1 MSIFTHV
8 RKQPVHDL
16 GHIALVAVQELIKSK
31 IDNKDSRIH
40 LLDGNGDNYIDIE
53 EFINERG
60 GSIDGN
66 LHDLLKVNNLL
77 LQYGG

>member
-31 IDNKDSRIH
+31 IDDKNSFVH

-53 EFINERG
+53 EFIIERG

>member
-1 MSIFTHV
+1 MSTLCFCFANVDIFG
-8 RKQPVHDL
+8 L
-16 GHIALVAVQELIKSK
+16 KSK
-31 IDNKDSRIH
+31 IDDKNSTVH
-40 LLDGNGDNYIDIE
+40 LLDGNGDNYIDIR
-53 EFINERG
+53 EFINKRG

>member
-31 IDNKDSRIH
+31 IDNKDSHVH

-53 EFINERG
+53 DFITERG

>member
-16 GHIALVAVQELIKSK
+16 GHVALIAVQELIKSK
-31 IDNKDSRIH
+31 IDDKNSFVH

-53 EFINERG
+53 EFIIERG

>member
-1 MSIFTHV
+1 MSVFEHV
-8 RKQPVHDL
+8 RKQPIHDL

-31 IDNKDSRIH
+31 IDDKNSTVH

-53 EFINERG
+53 EFTIERG
-60 GSIDGN
+60 RSIDNN
-66 LHDLLKVNNLL
+66 LKDLVIINNLL

>member
-1 MSIFTHV
+1 MSIFKHV

-66 LHDLLKVNNLL
+66 LHDLLKINNLL

>member
-31 IDNKDSRIH
+31 IDNKDSHVH

-53 EFINERG
+53 DFIIERG

>member
-8 RKQPVHDL
+8 KTQPVHDL
-16 GHIALVAVQELIKSK
+16 GHIALVAVQELIKSR
-31 IDNKDSRIH
+31 IDDKNSPVH

-53 EFINERG
+53 EFIIERG

>member
-1 MSIFTHV
+1 MNVFEHV
-8 RKQPVHDL
+8 RKQPIHDL

-31 IDNKDSRIH
+31 INDKDSRIH
-40 LLDGNGDNYIDIE
+40 LLDGNGDNYIDIR
-53 EFINERG
+53 EFINKRG

>member
-8 RKQPVHDL
+8 KKQPVHDL

-66 LHDLLKVNNLL
+66 LHDLLKINNLL